1 MLTYGVKRFLA
12 KISNIF
18 LIGFL
23 LLIPTQL
30 GKHFWPDWSFVM
42 GVRSDY
48 LSPVLYLTDL
58 LWLGIVMFNFKI
70 LISNVKKLFNLKTL
84 LIIGFVIINIVVAS
98 SPMVAIYKWLRIGQ
112 LLISIVWIKNNKELV
127 KNYLIKIIPVWL
139 VGESLLVVAQI
150 ANNGSLNGIFY
161 WLGERNFT
169 FNTVG
174 IAQMSV
180 FGRGLIRGY
189 GTFSHPNSLAGFLL
203 VSLVLW
209 KGLKPGVNKVLDWMV
224 LWVSIV
230 GIILSGSR
238 TIWILGLGVGIYYLI
253 KSFLATQHLPLT
265 KRRNSY
271 FDLVLIL
278 GLFLGL
284 FGTILTLINRDYWLS
299 DFLGGWDKESW
310 SKRLD
315 LMKISLGIIKKSPIV
330 GIGAGNFIVELGKI
344 GKTTWLQPVHNIFLL
359 VANELGLMGILG
371 IILVF
376 KKWLVNLN
384 KVTIL
389 LLILIGLSGMVD
401 HYWLTLMQNNWLLV
415 LVFGLI

>member
-1 MLTYGVKRFLA
+1 VLTYGVKRFLA

-48 LSPVLYLTDL
+48 LSPVLYLTDIF
-58 LWLGIVMFNFKI
+58 WLGMLVINFKS
-70 LISNVKKLFNLKTL
+70 LISNVKKLLNLKTL
-84 LIIGFVIINIVVAS
+84 LIIGFIIINIVMAS

-127 KNYLIKIIPVWL
+127 KKYLIKIIPVWL
-139 VGESLLVVAQI
+139 VGESLLVVAQM

-161 WLGERNFT
+161 WFGERNFT

-209 KGLKPGVNKVLDWMV
+209 KWLKPEVNKVLDWMV
-224 LWVSIV
+224 LWISIV

-238 TIWILGLGVGIYYLI
+238 TIWVLGLIIFGGYLI
-253 KSFLATQHLPLT
+253 KTIKEKS
-265 KRRNSY
+265 
-271 FDLVLIL
+271 I
-278 GLFLGL
+278 LFLLGGFL
-284 FGTILTLINRDYWLS
+284 VVLVATLLNLLNRDYWLS

-315 LMKISLGIIKKSPIV
+315 LIKISLEMIKKSPV
-330 GIGAGNFIVELGKI
+330 FGIGAGNFVVELGKI

-359 VANELGLMGILG
+359 VTNELGLLGIMG

-376 KKWLVNLN
+376 KKWLVKLD
-384 KVTIL
+384 KSKIL
-389 LLILIGLSGMVD
+389 LLIIIGLSGMVD
-401 HYWLTLMQNNWLLV
+401 HYWLTLIQNNWLLV

>member
-1 MLTYGVKRFLA
+1 
-12 KISNIF
+12 
-18 LIGFL
+18 
-23 LLIPTQL
+23 
-30 GKHFWPDWSFVM
+30 M
-42 GVRSDY
+42 GIRSDY
-48 LSPVLYLTDL
+48 LSPILYLTDIF
-58 LWLGIVMFNFKI
+58 WIGILVLNFKS
-70 LISNVKKLFNLKTL
+70 LISNAKKLLNLKTL
-84 LIIGFVIINIVVAS
+84 LIIGFVIVNIVLAS

-127 KNYLIKIIPVWL
+127 KNCLIKIIPIWL
-139 VGESLLVVAQI
+139 IGESLLVVSQM

-209 KGLKPGVNKVLDWMV
+209 KGLKPKVNKVLEWMV
-224 LWVSIV
+224 LWISIV

-238 TIWILGLGVGIYYLI
+238 TIWVLGLGVGIY
-253 KSFLATQHLPLT
+253 FLM
-265 KRRNSY
+265 KGRSRR
-271 FDLVLIL
+271 FDLFLIS

-284 FGTILTLINRDYWLS
+284 FGTILSLINKDYWLS

-315 LMKISLGIIKKSPIV
+315 LMKISWEMIKKSPV
-330 GIGAGNFIVELGKI
+330 FGIGAGNFVVELGKI

-359 VANELGLMGILG
+359 MINELGLMGILG
-371 IILVF
+371 IIFSLPAGRQVF
-376 KKWLVNLN
+376 KN
-384 KVTIL
+384 KAL
-389 LLILIGLSGMVD
+389 LLIIIGLSGMTD

-415 LVFGLI
+415 LVFGLF